1 MSEKGKAWLR
11 DYSWRFWRM
20 AEAYE
25 DTPEWTDEF
34 TVFRAGT
41 QLEHHQWRLP
51 CGYSSSTL
59 SGLQS
64 FVELTDGELWAAQIF
79 KTSQTRDREA
89 VLEQENA
96 LLRQQVVAL
105 LEQFSS
111 TPKANAEDLDNAKEA
126 VRVAI
131 VETFGAN
138 AGYRI
143 EVTLN
148 QDTDLPASHQIG
160 VAVDTDASTSIDDL
174 AGKHGEFYTRVGQNL
189 KPDVSQRVRIALSF
203 EPSAEQ

>member
-1 MSEKGKAWLR
+1 MQG
-11 DYSWRFWRM
+11 
-20 AEAYE
+20 
-25 DTPEWTDEF
+25 
-34 TVFRAGT
+34 
-41 QLEHHQWRLP
+41 
-51 CGYSSSTL
+51 
-59 SGLQS
+59 
-64 FVELTDGELWAAQIF
+64 FVELTDRELWAAQLF
-79 KTSQTRDREA
+79 KPSQTPDREA
-89 VLEQENA
+89 LLEQENA

-111 TPKANAEDLDNAKEA
+111 TPKATAEDLDNAKEA

-131 VETFGAN
+131 VETFGAS

-189 KPDVSQRVRIALSF
+189 EPDVSQRVRIALSF
-203 EPSAEQ
+203 EPSAER

>member
-1 MSEKGKAWLR
+1 MSEKEQRGLLA
-11 DYSWRFWRM
+11 YFWPFRGRT
-20 AEAYE
+20 EGHE
-25 DTPEWTDEF
+25 DTFEWTDEF
-34 TVFRAGT
+34 TVFRGHRF
-41 QLEHHQWRLP
+41 EHHEWRSH
-51 CGYSSSTL
+51 CGYSSEAF
-59 SGLQS
+59 SGMQG
-64 FVELTDGELWAAQIF
+64 FVELTDRELWAAQLF
-79 KTSQTRDREA
+79 KPSQTPDREA
-89 VLEQENA
+89 LLEQENA

-131 VETFGAN
+131 VETFGAS

-189 KPDVSQRVRIALSF
+189 EPDVSQRVRIALSF
-203 EPSAEQ
+203 EPSAER